1 MSGGLYTGVP
11 VALSSWPCY
20 PAIALKLTLPS
31 GRPSGYPS
39 LMHNTP
45 LITTLVASFAW
56 AFVAGLVAQRLK
68 ISPIVGYLF
77 AGIMVGPFTPGIV
90 SNLTLSNE
98 LAEIGVILLMFGVGL
113 HFSLTDLMRVKNIA
127 IPGALAQ
134 ILIATLIGMGLAWS
148 WDWDPLAGLVFGLAL
163 SVASTVVMLRALQDN
178 RLQNTER
185 GRIAIA
191 WLVMEDIAMVLV
203 LVLLPI
209 LAQLRGSDTEH
220 IAISEIV
227 WMALL
232 TLGKVSVFVVLML
245 VVGRRVIPWL
255 LERVEQTAARDLFTL
270 AVLAIALGIAYGS
283 ALLFGVSLA
292 LGAFFA
298 GVVLNESAL
307 SHKAGADILPFQDA
321 FAVLFFV
328 SVGMLFDPRIIWQ
341 EPLKVLAVV
350 LVIVLGKSLAAF
362 VVVLFN
368 RRSLRTALTISASL
382 AQIGEFSFILIVLGV
397 SLELVSRE
405 AQTLVLAGAILSIAV
420 NPIAFRLLPALENW
434 FTAHPKLMRWLD
446 RSGAQLEEIPLVVPS
461 DWRGHAVLVG
471 HGRVGSVIA
480 ELLQQRG
487 IKYAVI
493 ETNEKLVEQL
503 VAQRVPAVS
512 GDAADPVVC
521 EAVGLQRASL
531 LLFAIPDSFQLRHA
545 LEYVRSVNPQ
555 LDIVARAHSQSEII
569 ELAAAGV
576 GHVVMGEYELAKQ
589 MGAYAVQRLA
599 PSA

>member
-1 MSGGLYTGVP
+1 LGHHQQHSLI
-11 VALSSWPCY
+11 
-20 PAIALKLTLPS
+20 AIRQRQK
-31 GRPSGYPS
+31 
-39 LMHNTP
+39 MHDTP
-45 LITTLVASFAW
+45 LITTLVAGFAW
-56 AFVAGLVAQRLK
+56 AFIAGLIAQRLK

-90 SNLTLSNE
+90 SDVTLSTE

-113 HFSLTDLMRVKNIA
+113 HFSLTDLMRVKGIA

-134 ILIATLIGMGLAWS
+134 ILIATLIGMSLAWG
-148 WDWDPLAGLVFGLAL
+148 WDWDLAAGLVFGLSL
-163 SVASTVVMLRALQDN
+163 SVASTVVMLRSLQDHK
-178 RLQNTER
+178 LLHTER

-191 WLVMEDIAMVLV
+191 WLVMEDIAMVVV

-209 LAQLRGSDTEH
+209 LAELRGNGADAVSLGG
-220 IAISEIV
+220 IFWLV
-227 WMALL
+227 LL
-232 TLGKVSVFVVLML
+232 TLGKASLFVVLML

-255 LERVEQTAARDLFTL
+255 LERVEQTATRDLFTL

-328 SVGMLFDPRIIWQ
+328 SVGMLFDPSILWL

-350 LVIVLGKSLAAF
+350 LVIVFGKSLTAF
-362 VVVLFN
+362 AVVLLN
-368 RRSLRTALTISASL
+368 RHSLRTALTISASL

-420 NPIAFRLLPALENW
+420 NPIAFRLLPNLENW
-434 FTAHPKLMRWLD
+434 FAAHPKYLHWLD
-446 RSGAQLEEIPLVVPS
+446 RSGARMDELPLAVPV
-461 DWRGHAVLVG
+461 DWQGHVVLVG

-480 ELLQQRG
+480 ALLQQHG
-487 IKYAVI
+487 IHYAVI

-503 VAQRVPAVS
+503 VTQGVPAIS

-521 EAVGLQRASL
+521 EAVGLKRASL

-545 LEYVRSVNPQ
+545 LEYVRTINPQ
-555 LDIVARAHSQSEII
+555 LDIVARAHSQSEIT

-589 MGAYAVQRLA
+589 MGAYALLRLT
-599 PSA
+599 P

>member
-1 MSGGLYTGVP
+1 
-11 VALSSWPCY
+11 
-20 PAIALKLTLPS
+20 
-31 GRPSGYPS
+31 
-39 LMHNTP
+39 MHDTP

-90 SNLTLSNE
+90 SDLTLSSE

-134 ILIATLIGMGLAWS
+134 IVIATLIGMGLAWA
-148 WDWDPLAGLVFGLAL
+148 WDWDLAAGLVFGLAL
-163 SVASTVVMLRALQDN
+163 SVASTVVMLRSLQDHK
-178 RLQNTER
+178 LLHTER

-191 WLVMEDIAMVLV
+191 WLVMEDIAMVVV

-209 LAQLRGSDTEH
+209 LAQLRGGETGVALGN
-220 IAISEIV
+220 IFWLV
-227 WMALL
+227 LL
-232 TLGKVSVFVVLML
+232 TLGKAALFVALML
-245 VVGRRVIPWL
+245 IVGRRVIPWL

-328 SVGMLFDPRIIWQ
+328 SVGMLFDPSILWL

-350 LVIVLGKSLAAF
+350 LVIVFGKSLAAF
-362 VVVLFN
+362 AVVLLN

-420 NPIAFRLLPALENW
+420 NPIAFRLLPALERW
-434 FTAHPKLMRWLD
+434 FSAHPKFVRWLD
-446 RSGAQLEEIPLVVPS
+446 RSGAQLDEIPLVVPG
-461 DWRGHAVLVG
+461 DWQGHVVLVG

-487 IKYAVI
+487 IHYAVI

-503 VAQRVPAVS
+503 ISQNVPAVS

-521 EAVGLQRASL
+521 EAVGLRRARL

-555 LDIVARAHSQSEII
+555 LEIVARAHSRNEID

-576 GHVVMGEYELAKQ
+576 SHVVMGEYELARQ
-589 MGAYAVQRLA
+589 MGAYALQKLA
-599 PSA
+599 P

>member
-1 MSGGLYTGVP
+1 
-11 VALSSWPCY
+11 
-20 PAIALKLTLPS
+20 
-31 GRPSGYPS
+31 
-39 LMHNTP
+39 MHDTP

-90 SNLTLSNE
+90 SDLTLSSE

-134 ILIATLIGMGLAWS
+134 IVIATLIGMGLAWA
-148 WDWDPLAGLVFGLAL
+148 WDWDLAAGLVFGLAL
-163 SVASTVVMLRALQDN
+163 SVASTVVMLRSLQDHK
-178 RLQNTER
+178 LLHTER

-191 WLVMEDIAMVLV
+191 WLVMEDIAMVVV

-209 LAQLRGSDTEH
+209 LAQLRGGETGVALGS
-220 IAISEIV
+220 IFWLV
-227 WMALL
+227 LL
-232 TLGKVSVFVVLML
+232 TLGKAALFVALML
-245 VVGRRVIPWL
+245 IVGRRVIPWL

-328 SVGMLFDPRIIWQ
+328 SVGMLFDPSILWL

-350 LVIVLGKSLAAF
+350 LVIVFGKSLAAF
-362 VVVLFN
+362 AVVLFN

-420 NPIAFRLLPALENW
+420 NPIAFRLLPALERW
-434 FTAHPKLMRWLD
+434 FSAHPKFVRWLD
-446 RSGAQLEEIPLVVPS
+446 RSGAQLDEIPLVVPG
-461 DWRGHAVLVG
+461 DWQGHVVLVG

-487 IKYAVI
+487 IHYAVI

-503 VAQRVPAVS
+503 ISQNVPAVS

-521 EAVGLQRASL
+521 EAVGLKRARL

-555 LDIVARAHSQSEII
+555 LEIVARAHSRSEID

-576 GHVVMGEYELAKQ
+576 SHVVMGEYELARQ
-589 MGAYAVQRLA
+589 MGAYALQKLA
-599 PSA
+599 P

>member
-1 MSGGLYTGVP
+1 
-11 VALSSWPCY
+11 
-20 PAIALKLTLPS
+20 
-31 GRPSGYPS
+31 
-39 LMHNTP
+39 MHNTP

-56 AFVAGLVAQRLK
+56 AFLAGLVAQRLK

-90 SNLTLSNE
+90 SDLTLSNE

-113 HFSLTDLMRVKNIA
+113 HFSLTDLMRVKRIA

-134 ILIATLIGMGLAWS
+134 IILSTLIGMGLAWWWG
-148 WDWDPLAGLVFGLAL
+148 WDMAAGLVFGLSL
-163 SVASTVVMLRALQDN
+163 SVASTVVMLRSLQDHN
-178 RLQNTER
+178 LLHTER

-209 LAQLRGSDTEH
+209 LAELRNADASNLSIGNVAWQL
-220 IAISEIV
+220 AV
-227 WMALL
+227 
-232 TLGKVSVFVVLML
+232 TLGKVSLFVVLML

-298 GVVLNESAL
+298 GVVLNESSL
-307 SHKAGADILPFQDA
+307 SHKAGADMLPFQDA

-328 SVGMLFDPRIIWQ
+328 SVGMLFNPEIIWV

-350 LVIVLGKSLAAF
+350 LVIVLGKSLVACA
-362 VVVLFN
+362 VVLFY
-368 RRSLRTALTISASL
+368 RHSLRTALTISASL

-397 SLELVSRE
+397 SENLVTTE
-405 AQTLVLAGAILSIAV
+405 TQTLVLAGAILSIAV
-420 NPIAFRLLPALENW
+420 NPIAFRLLPALENF
-434 FTAHPKLMRWLD
+434 FTSRPQLMRWLD
-446 RSGAQLEEIPLVVPS
+446 RSGPKLDELPLVVPN
-461 DWRGHAVLVG
+461 DWQGHAVLVG

-480 ELLQQRG
+480 MLLQHNG
-487 IKYAVI
+487 VKYAVI
-493 ETNEKLVEQL
+493 ETNNKLVDEL
-503 VAQRVPAVS
+503 VAKGVPAVS

-521 EAVGLQRASL
+521 EAVGLRRASM

-545 LEYVRSVNPQ
+545 LDYVRSINPQ
-555 LDIVARAHSQSEII
+555 LDIVARAHSQSEIK
-569 ELAAAGV
+569 ELAEAGV

-589 MGAYAVQRLA
+589 MGAYAVQRL
-599 PSA
+599 S

>member
-1 MSGGLYTGVP
+1 MVRHRPLV
-11 VALSSWPCY
+11 VRI
-20 PAIALKLTLPS
+20 AIWFTPQDDN
-31 GRPSGYPS
+31 P
-39 LMHNTP
+39 LMHNTTP
-45 LITTLVASFAW
+45 LITTLVAGFAW
-56 AFVAGLVAQRLK
+56 AFVAGLIAHRLK

-77 AGIMVGPFTPGIV
+77 AGIMVGPFTPGVV
-90 SNLTLSNE
+90 SDIGLSNE

-134 ILIATLIGMGLAWS
+134 MVIATLIGMALAWF
-148 WDWDPLAGLVFGLAL
+148 WDWDLLGGLVFGLAL

-178 RLQNTER
+178 RLLETER

-209 LAQLRGSDTEH
+209 LAEINSGGTENMTATD
-220 IAISEIV
+220 ILWLV
-227 WMALL
+227 LL
-232 TLGKVSVFVVLML
+232 TLGKVTVFATLML

-321 FAVLFFV
+321 FSVLFFV

-362 VVVLFN
+362 AVVLLY
-368 RRSLRTALTISASL
+368 RHSLRTALTISASL
-382 AQIGEFSFILIVLGV
+382 AQIGEFSFILMLLGM
-397 SLELVSRE
+397 SLGLVSSE
-405 AQTLVLAGAILSIAV
+405 AHTLVLAGAILSIAV
-420 NPIAFRLLPALENW
+420 NPIAFRVLPALENW
-434 FTAHPKLMRWLD
+434 FAARPNLLRWLD
-446 RSGAQLEEIPLVVPS
+446 HSGARMEELPLVVPA
-461 DWRGHAVLVG
+461 DWQGHAVLVG

-487 IKYAVI
+487 IRYAVI
-493 ETNEKLVEQL
+493 ESNEKLVEQL
-503 VAQRVPAVS
+503 VSKGVPAMS

-521 EAVGLQRASL
+521 EAVGLKRAGL

-555 LDIVARAHSQSEII
+555 LDIVARAHSESQIT

-576 GHVVMGEYELAKQ
+576 GHVVMGEYELARQ

-599 PSA
+599 P